1 MTMLNRLLV
10 SVCLLCAA
18 ATLTRAQSLPRITQ
32 SLPRINREEDAR
44 PRELIS
50 EGLGV
55 GRIYVGL
62 STAEDVAALYGKSF
76 ETVEH
81 GVYSY
86 EMRYASL
93 GLSFWYC
100 REDTRK
106 RIFDINAA
114 APFKGFTARGIS
126 LGKSTLRDVF
136 KAYGEAE
143 PTTSS
148 RHESWSF
155 AYPGIEF
162 NVSYKDIQ
170 GKGVPALLGM
180 KVTAIDVT
188 TSRGGSYCD
197 ATGPK

>member
-1 MTMLNRLLV
+1 MTMLNRLLAFA
-10 SVCLLCAA
+10 CLLCAA
-18 ATLTRAQSLPRITQ
+18 ATLTHAQSLPRID
-32 SLPRINREEDAR
+32 RDEDSR

-62 STAEDVAALYGKSF
+62 STAADVAALYGKTF

-81 GVYSY
+81 GAYSS

-100 REDTRK
+100 RADTQQ

-114 APFKGFTARGIS
+114 APFKGFTARGVS

-155 AYPGIEF
+155 AYPGVEF
-162 NVSYKDIQ
+162 NIPYKDIQ
-170 GKGVPALLGM
+170 GKAVSTLLGM

-197 ATGPK
+197 ASNHK